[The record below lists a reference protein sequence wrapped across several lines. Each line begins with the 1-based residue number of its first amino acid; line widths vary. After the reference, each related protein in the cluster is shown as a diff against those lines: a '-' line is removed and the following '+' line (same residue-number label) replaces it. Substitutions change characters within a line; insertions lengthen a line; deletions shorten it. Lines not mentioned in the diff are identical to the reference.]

1 GRVHLAFLCFTHLLS
16 SFRGRQL
23 KLPRSHCLKRWIHY
37 TACSSK
43 YEPRE
48 TIIEEQAKPIK
59 PLYAPKTELERR
71 AYEEGVTQVLT
82 DLKGKMRARDRFT
95 WDPPIIQCGVDIPAR
110 VQNGMLVPGHKECV
124 QIAPGRWT
132 EEAPTYLPVL
142 GN

>member
-1 GRVHLAFLCFTHLLS
+1 MPNKKWVALTALASLAL
-16 SFRGRQL
+16 GG
-23 KLPRSHCLKRWIHY
+23 
-37 TACSSK
+37 CSS

-48 TIIEEQAKPIK
+48 TIVDEEPKPVVEM
-59 PLYAPKTELERR
+59 YTPKTELERR

-95 WDPPIIQCGVDIPAR
+95 WDAPIVECGVQIPAR
-110 VQNGMLVPGHKECV
+110 VQNGMLVPSHQECV

-142 GN
+142 GEQK

>member
-1 GRVHLAFLCFTHLLS
+1 MLPSASNWSSPSGDITFTVL
-16 SFRGRQL
+16 
-23 KLPRSHCLKRWIHY
+23 
-37 TACSSK
+37 
-43 YEPRE
+43 ED
-48 TIIEEQAKPIK
+48 

>member
-1 GRVHLAFLCFTHLLS
+1 MPNKSWATLAVLAAFTL
-16 SFRGRQL
+16 GG
-23 KLPRSHCLKRWIHY
+23 
-37 TACSSK
+37 CSS

-48 TIIEEQAKPIK
+48 TIVDEQPE
-59 PLYAPKTELERR
+59 PVVEMYTPKTELERR

-95 WDPPIIQCGVDIPAR
+95 WDAPIVECGVQIPAR
-110 VQNGMLVPGHKECV
+110 VQNGMLVPSHQECV

-142 GN
+142 GEQK